1 VPGQP
6 GAGGAAAAGVSL
18 PGGPPPPPGPAG
30 TSQGPLPVFRQ
41 EVRIVADEVTN
52 SLVILATKRDYQ
64 LILDVVRKVDV
75 VPRQV
80 VLEVMIAEV
89 ALTKDLQFGIAYAF
103 SSGALNGAIPTG
115 NPDTSIFTNRG
126 TGATPGSTALGGLL
140 GTATRTPANGAF
152 AVITD
157 RNNFNI
163 FINAL
168 QAATR
173 VKMLSAPHIIAAD
186 NREAHIL
193 VGQSVPILTS
203 TSTFLQSSGVAPT
216 TANTVQYRDVGKILT
231 VLPQVNSKGLVNL
244 QVRQEVSAVIP
255 GQASFGN
262 TNSPAFSTREAET
275 TLVVQDGSTVII
287 GGIIDDAINSTRS
300 GVPYLMDVPVLGRLF
315 RSDDDRTERTELLIT
330 ITPSVIHNR
339 EEAREVTDDF
349 TSRIDGLAELRR
361 AMESRRQRGR
371 RGRAQIIQPQG
382 GAFTEGAPLSDEE
395 APPLR

>member
-1 VPGQP
+1 MPTCVI
-6 GAGGAAAAGVSL
+6 S
-18 PGGPPPPPGPAG
+18 
-30 TSQGPLPVFRQ
+30 GPLPVFRQ
-41 EVRIVADEVTN
+41 DVRIVADEVTN

-64 LILDVVRKVDV
+64 LILDVVRRIDV

-103 SSGALNGAIPTG
+103 TDGPLTSAISDPATG
-115 NPDTSIFTNRG
+115 IFTNRG
-126 TGATPGSTALGGLL
+126 AAPTTGTNALGGLL
-140 GTATRTPANGAF
+140 GTATRTPATGAF
-152 AVITD
+152 AIISD

-168 QAATR
+168 QGMTR

-244 QVRQEVSAVIP
+244 QVRQEVSSVIE
-255 GQASFGN
+255 GQISFGN
-262 TNSPAFSTREAET
+262 TNSPAFNTREAET
-275 TLVVQDGSTVII
+275 TLVVQDGATVII
-287 GGIIDDAINSTRS
+287 GGIIDDTVGSART

-315 RSDDDRTERTELLIT
+315 RSDNDSTDRTELLIT

-339 EEAREVTDDF
+339 EEAREVTDEY
-349 TSRIDGLAELRR
+349 TNRIEGLSQLRR
-361 AMESRRQRGR
+361 AMESRRR
-371 RGRAQIIQPQG
+371 RGKGNARVIRPG
-382 GAFTEGAPLSDEE
+382 EGFDGAPLTDQE
-395 APPLR
+395 APALQ